1 MAKRVLGEK
10 VQEEKEEL
18 NIEADEVGAPEEEKE
33 IEEKAK
39 EAVVTEVVIENPAE
53 VPAEAKTVEVKPS
66 EVKPA
71 AQTISR
77 GNWKPKTSLGKDVA
91 TGTIGD
97 IDIIFAEGRKII
109 EPEIIDIL
117 LPSMGSDIILIGGST
132 GKGGG
137 IRRTS
142 FRRTSRMHKSGRRY
156 RISVLSAAGNSDGYI
171 GLGLAKGPP
180 GRHREVMEKSL
191 RKAKLNIV
199 PIRRGC
205 GSWECNCGGIHSI
218 PFAAKGKS
226 GSVKIELL
234 PAPKGVG
241 LCVSGEVKKMMRLA
255 GIKDVWCKTRGQ
267 SRTRVNLAKAAFSAL
282 KELNTYKIQGK
293 YEKIVGVN
301 IGKKRIE

>member
-1 MAKRVLGEK
+1 MTKRVLGEK
-10 VQEEKEEL
+10 AQEEKVEMEINADEAAVPQEEKDIEEEAKKEVAGEAV
-18 NIEADEVGAPEEEKE
+18 IEA
-33 IEEKAK
+33 
-39 EAVVTEVVIENPAE
+39 
-53 VPAEAKTVEVKPS
+53 VPAEARPAEPAKLEV
-66 EVKPA
+66 
-71 AQTISR
+71 SR
-77 GNWKPKTSLGKDVA
+77 GDWKPVTSLGKEVA
-91 TGTIGD
+91 AGTISD
-97 IDIIFAEGRKII
+97 IGVIFAEGRKIM
-109 EPEIIDIL
+109 EPEIVDIL
-117 LPSMGSDIILIGGST
+117 LPDLGNDVILIGGST

-156 RISVLSAAGNSDGYI
+156 RISVLSVAGNSDGYI

-205 GSWECNCGGIHSI
+205 GSWECNCGGAHSI
-218 PFAAKGKS
+218 PFAVKGKS

-241 LCVSGEVKKMMRLA
+241 LCVCNEMKKIMRLA
-255 GIKDVWCKTRGQ
+255 GIKDVWCKTRG
-267 SRTRVNLAKAAFSAL
+267 SSKTRVNLVKAVFNAL
-282 KELNTYKIQGK
+282 KELNTYKVQGR

-301 IGKKRIE
+301 LGKKRIE